1 MIALASDVL
10 IFRMSNG
17 QSVPLSAEMISIE
30 LLGNTM
36 ELFDAE
42 FVRHAAG
49 AVFHYFKHDLRM
61 QSVTV
66 AEFASALE
74 KVLRGFVLS
83 TQRFSSQEKPIQGP
97 VVVSDLR
104 QLASESGKGCELFF
118 FPRLREEVRA
128 HVRKSP
134 SVVQFRGLR
143 SCVKQLA
150 GAQRWSSRCRTLRD
164 QIIAFLRECLTAEC
178 RESDIALVIR

>member
-1 MIALASDVL
+1 MT
-10 IFRMSNG
+10 NG
-17 QSVPLSAEMISIE
+17 ENVPLSAEMISVE
-30 LLGNTM
+30 LLGNTI

-49 AVFHYFKHDLRM
+49 AVFHYFKHDLRR

-66 AEFASALE
+66 GEFASALE
-74 KVLRGFVLS
+74 RVLRGFVLS
-83 TQRFSSQEKPIQGP
+83 TQKLVAQEKPVQRPI
-97 VVVSDLR
+97 VVSDLR
-104 QLASESGKGCELFF
+104 ELATESGKGCELFF

-128 HVRKSP
+128 HVRKGP

-178 RESDIALVIR
+178 RDAEISLVVR